1 MGKQTNCM
9 ASTFTQWP
17 FLSFGVLLTLLGLFV
32 IPSVE
37 SRSLVKEDSFPSIN
51 YRHSVPWETRRPAA
65 YLEEKRR
72 SAINFRKLLE
82 ALNSPTEED
91 DLLPIS
97 SLRFG

>member
-1 MGKQTNCM
+1 MSEQTNCM
-9 ASTFTQWP
+9 ASTCKRWP
-17 FLSFGVLLTLLGLFV
+17 FLSFGVLLTFVGLLV

-37 SRSLVKEDSFPSIN
+37 SRSLVKEDSFPSIS
-51 YRHSVPWETRRPAA
+51 YHHSAPWETRRPAA

-82 ALNSPTEED
+82 ALNSPMEED

>member
-1 MGKQTNCM
+1 MGEKTNCM
-9 ASTFTQWP
+9 AKIFKQWP

-32 IPSVE
+32 TPSVE
-37 SRSLVKEDSFPSIN
+37 SRSLVKDGFPSIS
-51 YRHSVPWETRRPAA
+51 YHHPFPWETRRPAA

-82 ALNSPTEED
+82 ALNSPVEDD